1 MDEPINIIIIIII
14 FIVEKSL
21 FSQKMH
27 GFRKGPRRLRLKYIH
42 KIKRKKGIVIKNYI
56 KKLKTCRLNVLIL
69 ADSLISWL
77 SKLKSFTA

>member
-1 MDEPINIIIIIII
+1 MYLLYILNINRVINKI
-14 FIVEKSL
+14 FIFTKY
-21 FSQKMH
+21 
-27 GFRKGPRRLRLKYIH
+27 GFRKGARRLRLIYIH

-69 ADSLISWL
+69 ADSHISWL

>member
-1 MDEPINIIIIIII
+1 MYLLYILNINRVINKI
-14 FIVEKSL
+14 FIFTKN
-21 FSQKMH
+21 

-69 ADSLISWL
+69 ADSLITWL